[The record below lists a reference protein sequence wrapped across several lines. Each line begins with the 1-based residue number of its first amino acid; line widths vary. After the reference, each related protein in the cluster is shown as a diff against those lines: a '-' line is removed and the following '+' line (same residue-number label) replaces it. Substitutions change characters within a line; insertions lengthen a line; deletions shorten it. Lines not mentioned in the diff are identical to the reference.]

1 MDNSEVL
8 DRVIKLFAVMT
19 EAENIHADSELVE
32 DLDISSM
39 DILLLVS
46 GIEEEFSIKISEREI
61 RKMITVGDVLDVIKL
76 LMEKQANK
84 K

>member
-61 RKMITVGDVLDVIKL
+61 RKMITVGDVVDVIKL

>member
-39 DILLLVS
+39 DNLLLVT
-46 GIEEEFSIKISEREI
+46 GIQEEFSIKISEREI
-61 RKMITVGDVLDVIKL
+61 RKMITVGDVVDVIKL

>member
-46 GIEEEFSIKISEREI
+46 GMEEEFSIKISEREI
-61 RKMITVGDVLDVIKL
+61 RKMITVGDVVDVIKL